1 MVKRMMANPMRA
13 SGCGASWELLGDS
26 VGLVVMV
33 FLSVRQNLFS
43 VLRLACGSAES
54 KAQI

>member
-1 MVKRMMANPMRA
+1 MI
-13 SGCGASWELLGDS
+13 
-26 VGLVVMV
+26 